1 MSKIKDE
8 AVALKEKLQQC
19 YDAATEGKSFW
30 SQGEEVEALASDVV
44 TLLYCYDPNY
54 PFLDDAKERLA
65 WLKRYGN
72 SGTDYFFKWE
82 IDIIDRFIK
91 VLDLRQES

>member
-8 AVALKEKLQQC
+8 AVALREKLQQC
-19 YDAATEGKSFW
+19 YDEASEGKSFW
-30 SQGEEVEALASDVV
+30 GRKEEVKALASDVI

-54 PFLDDAKERLA
+54 PFLDEAKERLA
-65 WLKRYGN
+65 WLNGYGN
-72 SGTDYFFKWE
+72 EGTDHFFKWE